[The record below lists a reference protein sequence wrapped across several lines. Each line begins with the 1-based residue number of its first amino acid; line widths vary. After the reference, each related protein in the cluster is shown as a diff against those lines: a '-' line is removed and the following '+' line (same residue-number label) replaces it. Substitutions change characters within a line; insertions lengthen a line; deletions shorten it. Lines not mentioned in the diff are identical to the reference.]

1 MTVSAWTAVIEIT
14 DPDPTMIDRLART
27 LGPEAAREVP
37 RARARLERA
46 GPAQL
51 LVRLEARDTG
61 ALRAGL
67 NTFLGW
73 IDLAAS
79 TERVARE
86 LAPSGPKRLS

>member
-1 MTVSAWTAVIEIT
+1 MSASGWTAVIEISG
-14 DPDPTMIDRLART
+14 PTPEVIDRLART
-27 LGPEAAREVP
+27 LGPEATREVP
-37 RARARLERA
+37 RARARLERT
-46 GPAQL
+46 GPGGL

-79 TERVARE
+79 TERVAAASSR
-86 LAPSGPKRLS
+86 SGPKRLS